1 MIRRPPISTR
11 TNPLFPYTTLSH
23 SADLSGHSRSVD
35 GSARLSPAS
44 SAPIGSAV
52 AASAAGVSVASELVA
67 ESRHKPTIFLCPVMP
82 PSYQQMTVAKP
93 KLNHGLPRQRDVDRK
108 STRLNSSH

>member
-1 MIRRPPISTR
+1 MS
-11 TNPLFPYTTLSH
+11 S
-23 SADLSGHSRSVD
+23 HSRSVD
-35 GSARLSPAS
+35 VSARLSPAS

-93 KLNHGLPRQRDVDRK
+93 KLNHGLPRQRDVLRQRPHR
-108 STRLNSSH
+108 SLSEQIGRAHV